1 MAKVMT
7 VLRQPGILRYTAS
20 NSEDPREFDETIVL
34 PNPNPNPSSAQASM
48 KPTPFRMLSAVS
60 FCPLIRPRGSPRAA
74 PSNVRGCPGM
84 AGCNRFSA
92 LDDLPEPA
100 FGVVSRVLRVVLCG
114 LGATAFD

>member
-60 FCPLIRPRGSPRAA
+60 FCPLSVPE
-74 PSNVRGCPGM
+74 VRRERLHQM
-84 AGCNRFSA
+84 YVDVLAW
-92 LDDLPEPA
+92 L
-100 FGVVSRVLRVVLCG
+100 GVTVLVL
-114 LGATAFD
+114 